1 MSDFTADELFEAV
14 DRRVMRLLAQ
24 FGIDEPPVDAVRL
37 AQEAFQLTVR
47 EALPED
53 DQPQQGRFGPRPPRR
68 RGREVTFRPDQSD
81 ESRQAVCAR
90 ACARELVPDVLAALG
105 IAPGTENKSAMN
117 SLLGVV
123 TPRLLLPT
131 RWFERDARKA
141 GYDLVEIKERY
152 STAGYELIAAR
163 LLDLEEPC
171 VVVAVVD
178 DGIVSS
184 RRGNRAPATKKLTDA
199 ELRCLALVGEEG
211 EPGTVRRDGWTVRGW
226 PIPNGPFNR
235 IILRAVPDDV

>member
-1 MSDFTADELFEAV
+1 MSDFTADELFDAV
-14 DRRVMRLLAQ
+14 DRRVTRLLTQ
-24 FGIDEPPVDAVRL
+24 HGVDEPPVDAVTL
-37 AQEAFQLTVR
+37 AQDAFQLTVR
-47 EALPED
+47 EAEPED

-68 RGREVTFRPDQSD
+68 RSREITLRPDQSE
-81 ESRQAVCAR
+81 ESRQALCAR
-90 ACARELVPDVLAALG
+90 ACARELVPDVLSALG

-117 SLLGVV
+117 SLLGVI

-131 RWFERDARKA
+131 RWFERDARRA
-141 GYDLVEIKERY
+141 GYDLFEIKERY

-163 LLDLEEPC
+163 LLDFEEPC
-171 VVVAVVD
+171 VIAVVD
-178 DGIVSS
+178 DGVVSS

-199 ELRCLALVGEEG
+199 EQKCLALVGEEG
-211 EPGTVRRDGWTVRGW
+211 EPRTVRRDGWTVRGW

>member
-1 MSDFTADELFEAV
+1 MSDFTADELFDAV
-14 DRRVMRLLAQ
+14 DHLVVALLARH
-24 FGIDEPPVDAVRL
+24 GIDAPPVDAVQL
-37 AQEAFQLTVR
+37 AQDAFQLKVR
-47 EALPED
+47 EAEPED
-53 DQPQQGRFGPRPPRR
+53 DEPQQGRFGPRPPRR
-68 RGREVTFRPDQSD
+68 NSREITLRPDQSE

-90 ACARELVPDVLAALG
+90 ACARELVPDVLNKLG

-117 SLLGVV
+117 SLLGVI

-141 GYDLVEIKERY
+141 GYDLFAIKGRY

-163 LLDLEEPC
+163 LLDIEEPC
-171 VVVAVVD
+171 VIAVVD
-178 DGIVSS
+178 DGVVSS

-199 ELRCLALVGEEG
+199 EQKCLALVGEED
-211 EPGTVRRDGWTVRGW
+211 EPRTVRRDGWTVRGW
-226 PIPNGPFNR
+226 PIPGGPFNR